1 MNSFRLKNE
10 GWLYWLAFLLA
21 LGFRLIQLGAS
32 PLADSEATLALQALD
47 IAQGNRPLLGP
58 QPGYIL
64 FTSILFA
71 IIEGT
76 NFMARF
82 VPAIVGSLLV
92 FVPYFFREKIKPRP
106 ALILAFLFAF
116 DPGLV
121 ALSRQAGGTI
131 LAVTFLLFAWAMW
144 INRRAV
150 PAGIFAGLAL
160 LSGPSLWAGLLALGL
175 TWVFFQGM
183 EAKSTIENEEED
195 FDTFAPEANQPA
207 DPSPVHNPHSPNFQ
221 LSNIEFR
228 PAIIAFIVTLLLGG
242 TLFFL
247 SPNGLSAWLLSLP
260 AYLTGWTSPS
270 ALTAGRTLLAFL
282 AYEPLGIFLAILSI
296 IRGYRTKNQ
305 LTIRLSL
312 WLGVS
317 LLLAV
322 FYRQTSELVWVIV
335 PLLTLAALELSRS
348 LNIFSEERL
357 EVAVVSGALLLL
369 LVYIWIDVAKIAIDP
384 YSQFGTTTALLFG
397 RQVQLQAAP
406 YWVLAGAALIIIL
419 CILFVAFG
427 WSQRTAWLGMVW
439 SFTVFLGAYSL
450 AAAWGASGVRM
461 PNGVELWIADPR
473 PMQADLLLA
482 SVNDV
487 SEFSLGHARSQSVS
501 IMGIDSPAL
510 EWALRNHEVELV
522 ATLDPQIAPPLV
534 ITPLMDDLGLPSAY
548 RGQDFIWRQPVQWE
562 GTRGPDWLRWL
573 VYRQLPRENE
583 TIILWVRDDLFP
595 DARETTTTP

>member
-1 MNSFRLKNE
+1 MNSFRLRNE

-32 PLADSEATLALQALD
+32 PLTDSEATLALQALH
-47 IAQGNRPLLGP
+47 IAQSKTPLLGP

-64 FTSILFA
+64 LTSIWFA
-71 IIEGT
+71 VIEGT

-82 VPAIVGSLLV
+82 IPAIVGSTLV
-92 FVPYFFREKIKPRP
+92 FVPSFFRHKIRARP

-144 INRRAV
+144 INRRLV

-175 TWVFFQGM
+175 TWVFSRGM
-183 EAKSTIENEEED
+183 EASPALEDDED
-195 FDTFAPEANQPA
+195 FDMLEPQANEMA
-207 DPSPVHNPHSPNFQ
+207 GPSAIHNPPFTSAQP
-221 LSNIEFR
+221 LNIEFR
-228 PAIIAFIVTLLLGG
+228 PAMIAFIVTLLLGG

-260 AYLTGWTSPS
+260 AYLKGWTSPS
-270 ALTAGRTLLAFL
+270 AMTAGRTLLAFL
-282 AYEPLGIFLAILSI
+282 AYEPLGIFLAILSML
-296 IRGYRTKNQ
+296 RGYRTKSWFS
-305 LTIRLSL
+305 IRLSL
-312 WLGVS
+312 WLGVA

-322 FYRQTSELVWVIV
+322 FYRQTSELVWVII

-348 LNIFSEERL
+348 LNIFAEERV
-357 EVAVVSGALLLL
+357 EIGIVSGALLLL

-384 YSQFGTTTALLFG
+384 NSQFGLTTALLFG
-397 RQVQLQAAP
+397 RQIQIQAAP

-419 CILFVAFG
+419 CIAFVALG
-427 WSQRTAWLGMVW
+427 WSSRTAWLGMVW
-439 SFTVFLGAYSL
+439 SFTVFLGLYSL
-450 AAAWGASGVRM
+450 ATAWGASGLRL
-461 PNGVELWIADPR
+461 PNGVELWTPDTR
-473 PMQADLLLA
+473 PAQADLLLA
-482 SVNDV
+482 SVNDS
-487 SEFSLGHARSQSVS
+487 SEFSLGHAQAQSVT
-501 IMGIDSPAL
+501 IMGITSPAL
-510 EWALRNHEVELV
+510 EWTLRDHEVEALS
-522 ATLDPQIAPPLV
+522 TLDPQIAPPLV
-534 ITPLMDDLGLPSAY
+534 ITPPMEDLGLPSSY
-548 RGQDFIWRQPVQWE
+548 RGQDFIWRQPVLWE
-562 GTRGPDWLRWL
+562 GIRGSDWLRWL

-595 DARETTTTP
+595 DARETDTAP